1 MKNIFLGIIISISFI
16 PFLGA
21 QCDFFDDIS
30 VSTSGYNTTMGFTQN
45 YVLVSSNAGAPSTII
60 GLNTTGNFENVAEG
74 NYYIYAVN
82 IDGSLPPSLTIGANW
97 NTFVNTSGAL
107 CKDISVPYLNREVY
121 VCGLEE
127 VCMPNDIQV
136 STNGYTVSNTQTY
149 ILCST
154 NPENIIA
161 FNTTG
166 VFTSTQ
172 YNTTGIY
179 TVYAVNS
186 SDADVLNSFQIGASF
201 SSVRTVSSGE
211 CADIST
217 PKALEINNCSVL
229 PITLLDF
236 DALPFENEV
245 LLTWKT
251 LSEVNNDYFTIERS
265 SDLNNW
271 TSIGKIDG
279 AGNSNYEIEYETLDK
294 NPLPGISY
302 YRLKQTDFNGAFTYS
317 HVEVVEYK
325 DSYEVSVFP
334 NPAHEF
340 MYIRSEQKIIKYEL
354 YNVLNQLIESNTFQS
369 QIDVRDLAAGNYI
382 LKIYFTT
389 GETSCLKIVV
399 SH

>member
-1 MKNIFLGIIISISFI
+1 MKKNFLGLIFTLSFL
-16 PFLGA
+16 PLVGA
-21 QCDFFDDIS
+21 QCDFFEDIS
-30 VSTSGYNTTMGFTQN
+30 VSTSGFNTNPGFLQN
-45 YVLVSSNAGAPSTII
+45 YVLVSSTAGAPTTIV
-60 GLNTTGNFENVAEG
+60 GLNATGDFSGVPEG
-74 NYYIYAVN
+74 TYFIYAVN
-82 IDGSLPPSLTIGANW
+82 VEGSLPGSLAVGASW
-97 NTFVNTSGAL
+97 NTFVNTSGAI
-107 CKDISVPYLNREVY
+107 CKEISVPYLNREVF

-127 VCMPNDIQV
+127 VCMPNSIQV
-136 STNGYTVSNTQTY
+136 NASGFTATNTQTY

-186 SDADVLNSFQIGASF
+186 SDTDVLNSFQVGASF
-201 SSVRTVSSGE
+201 SSVRTISSGE

-294 NPLPGISY
+294 NPLSGISY

-334 NPAHEF
+334 NPANEF
-340 MYIRSEQKIIKYEL
+340 MHIRSEQKIVKHEL
-354 YNVLNQLIESNTFQS
+354 YNVLNQLIETNISQS
-369 QIDVRDLAAGNYI
+369 QIDVRDLAAGNYL
-382 LKIYFTT
+382 LKIYFST
-389 GETSCLKIVV
+389 GESMCIKVV
-399 SH
+399 VTH